1 MQVGFH
7 PSRTINDA
15 IKEIGQAIEN
25 KEISNYADEKYS
37 NYKLL
42 FGSKEIQEKVLML
55 GIPGSLD
62 VP

>member
-1 MQVGFH
+1 MKKNSKQQE
-7 PSRTINDA
+7 
-15 IKEIGQAIEN
+15 K

-42 FGSKEIQEKVLML
+42 FGSKEMQEKVFML